1 MSEKLRERLG
11 YLNNELHDLR
21 QVHRSTSPH
30 TLVSSSPSRLS
41 RSPRP
46 LKSTDYAPNPISSVV
61 QTQQSQPTTPT
72 TVTHDSR
79 PDIVSWPAPP
89 PASTVL
95 SKNAQPSKGPSTTST
110 GTSPIPES
118 HFHASTTLGEDS
130 SKLLTMLRMAA
141 TSNPGVSRG
150 REFELRRKIQNLE
163 ETVAEYERQKYNVM
177 GSFSEYRE
185 YVAER
190 ERTLE
195 AEYSN
200 KIIALSEEVLG
211 AKKDFEARMSSFQAL
226 QEQFEHEKEQA
237 LENLRQEHQKEIEL
251 LERRVAGSQL
261 LNLEQKYIIEIRR
274 LEDER
279 KSLKVEKERLGET
292 FDMKLRRAQ
301 SLYETQLSAA
311 KTLYTK
317 ELEALRSH
325 EEHLK
330 EELAARHEEFR
341 DRVQELKFQA
351 RQSREEVS
359 ACKND
364 ITMLQKK
371 LKQKENELEGITKE
385 LENVR
390 AELRVSMRKLREV
403 DVRYAKASDELDQK
417 EAELNRRAE
426 CLEAAEG
433 SRTKLESTVR
443 KLQVEVKAL
452 KNKVDFLEIEREN
465 LQCQSESQTQLQN
478 SQVQALE
485 AVLESVTKEKETSR
499 EHYERLLEKE
509 REQAEAREESL
520 RRELCS
526 KFNELEDQYNALK
539 DYVDESGAFGPE
551 STVLA
556 KILEEV
562 EMLRAQKTNLEDEV
576 VSLQTQLAH
585 DKKALSDTKNS
596 SMNYASKVP
605 RNVDEMRKNVHEDV
619 TNDNTSD
626 NKIYDISVDLLR
638 ESLRKELA
646 GSTGKP
652 STELESLLEKL
663 SKVEHEMQKIIRDK
677 NEAQSK
683 VAKLEEDNKNMAH
696 RLEETRNAER
706 LDEMNKLKDKY
717 EKTMQELENEK
728 NKYTQLQEQLNTKS
742 TEIMEEKVTKL
753 QKELDEVNDKTK
765 QKDEELIEINNTLR
779 ASSTKS
785 KILTEIIRYQ
795 NELIEEELDGFIDKI
810 TAEASNLDEIE
821 LQDKIKSY
829 EKLQKIERRPSIET
843 RHIETRHAMKLTRPE
858 IREMALQTNIE
869 IRQAPTQNEQLQKE
883 IIRLL
888 TGWMDSTPDEYL
900 DLVDLKNALL
910 SASDTE
916 PLEETAWD
924 CIAETSRVP
933 QVCQKAA
940 NKIQSLMSHMAERR
954 KSKDSDERVSR
965 KDDNKDIR
973 RSRSPSLLARLRERT
988 PSKAR
993 ATAMETSSSS
1003 TSKNFLCP
1011 SELER
1016 NADAKR
1022 KKSAKSEAGR
1032 PAWKF

>member
-11 YLNNELHDLR
+11 YLNGELHDLR

-30 TLVSSSPSRLS
+30 TLVSSSPGRLS

-46 LKSTDYAPNPISSVV
+46 LKSTDYAPNPISSAV

-465 LQCQSESQTQLQN
+465 LQCQSESQTHLQN

-539 DYVDESGAFGPE
+539 DYVDESGTFGPE
-551 STVLA
+551 SM

-576 VSLQTQLAH
+576 VSLQTQLAQ
-585 DKKALSDTKNS
+585 DKKMLLDTKNP

-605 RNVDEMRKNVHEDV
+605 RGVDEMRKNVHDDE
-619 TNDNTSD
+619 TTGSSSD

-638 ESLRKELA
+638 ESLRKELS

-652 STELESLLEKL
+652 LTELESLLEKL
-663 SKVEHEMQKIIRDK
+663 SKVEHEMQTIIRDK

-728 NKYTQLQEQLNTKS
+728 NKYTQLQEQLNTKN

-753 QKELDEVNDKTK
+753 QKKLDEVNNKTK
-765 QKDEELIEINNTLR
+765 QKDEELMKINNTLR
-779 ASSTKS
+779 ASNMKS

-795 NELIEEELDGFIDKI
+795 NEPIEEELDGFIDKI
-810 TAEASNLDEIE
+810 TAETSDVDEVE
-821 LQDKIKSY
+821 LQDKIKNY

-843 RHIETRHAMKLTRPE
+843 RHIETSTRPE

-869 IRQAPTQNEQLQKE
+869 IRQAPTQSEQLQKE
-883 IIRLL
+883 IISLL

-910 SASDTE
+910 SASDAE
-916 PLEETAWD
+916 VFEEAT
-924 CIAETSRVP
+924 ETSRVP

-954 KSKDSDERVSR
+954 KSKDYDERVSR

-973 RSRSPSLLARLRERT
+973 RSRSPSLLSRLRERT

-993 ATAMETSSSS
+993 TNAMETSSSS

-1016 NADAKR
+1016 SADAKR